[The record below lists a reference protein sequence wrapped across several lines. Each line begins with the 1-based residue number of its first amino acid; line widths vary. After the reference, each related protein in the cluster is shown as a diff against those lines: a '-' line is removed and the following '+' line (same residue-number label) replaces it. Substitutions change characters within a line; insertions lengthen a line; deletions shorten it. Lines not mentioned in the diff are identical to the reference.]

1 MVEKL
6 GTLGTDPVEVAPD
19 RWEMEFDFRR
29 KLEMAMFLDYT
40 KGDEDGI
47 LLSFFAKD
55 NGISST
61 EWFTVAVARAGA
73 PVTMVPY
80 VIEMTED
87 QNPRIAL
94 PIGCRDKHLKV
105 RVDFIGSSGA
115 PGTLKIG
122 ARYNEFN

>member
-6 GTLGTDPVEVAPD
+6 GELGSDPVEVSPD

-29 KLEMAMFLDYT
+29 KKEIAMFLDYA
-40 KGDEDGI
+40 KGDEDGV
-47 LLSFFAKD
+47 LLSFFCKD
-55 NGISST
+55 NGISE

-80 VIEMTED
+80 IVELTED

-94 PIGCRDKHLKV
+94 PLGCRDKHLKI
-105 RVDFIGSSGA
+105 RADFINSSGA